1 MSFNWFEFF
10 LILNLPKS
18 MRFPEEGCVQKV
30 AKVRQ
35 LTKIK
40 GKTTIFRSNQDT
52 RLMLKSTLIAGQ
64 GSSKSKNFCLFW
76 LAQLSNCH
84 FREKNKLFFV
94 DATMNRKFN
103 FSVVLSMKILK
114 KLLGYFSKIEEILPY
129 LTALTKEFMF
139 SYETKCINNW
149 DF

>member
-84 FREKNKLFFV
+84 FREKNKRMG
-94 DATMNRKFN
+94 T
-103 FSVVLSMKILK
+103 
-114 KLLGYFSKIEEILPY
+114 
-129 LTALTKEFMF
+129 
-139 SYETKCINNW
+139 INNLKHARFLRYHQNV
-149 DF
+149 DNFFLNN